1 MDETESAKGL
11 EMSLEYVDMKGN
23 PINPVSIAQGTDF
36 KVKVTVKNTGNVN
49 YHELAIHQVFAP
61 GWEIHNTRMTGAT
74 AGGDKAEYLDI
85 RDDRV
90 YTFFDLRKGKTKTF
104 NVLLNA
110 SYLGRY
116 YLPAI
121 SVEAMYD
128 KSIQARKRGQWVE
141 VVRGTEK

>member
-1 MDETESAKGL
+1 MIGVKTTNERSPSASVVHHY
-11 EMSLEYVDMKGN
+11 SLFN
-23 PINPVSIAQGTDF
+23 RRL
-36 KVKVTVKNTGNVN
+36 
-49 YHELAIHQVFAP
+49 HVFAA
-61 GWEIHNTRMTGAT
+61 GWEIHNSRMTGAT
-74 AGGDKAEYLDI
+74 TGGDKPDYQDI

-90 YTFFDLRKGKTKTF
+90 YTFFDLKKGKTKTF

-116 YLPAI
+116 YLPAL

-141 VVRGTEK
+141 VNKPSEK